1 VAIPEEELLER
12 LHHGY
17 EAFNRGDYAAATEW
31 VHPDVVM
38 VSLSPGRT
46 ETHGAEA
53 LRAWMEPD
61 AFESQTSEPREIE
74 IKGNR
79 ALIRQQTKARGSGS
93 GLEMEIGSWAVWTF
107 DDDGRVTRIE
117 NFLVHEEDEARQ
129 AFESP

>member
-12 LHHGY
+12 LRQGY

-46 ETHGAEA
+46 ETRGAEA

-61 AFESQTSEPREIE
+61 AFESQTSEPVEIE
-74 IKGNR
+74 IKGNK
-79 ALIRQQTKARGSGS
+79 ALIHQRTKARGSGS
-93 GLEMEIGSWAVWTF
+93 GLEMEISSWAVWTF
-107 DDDGRVTRIE
+107 DDEGRVTRIE

-129 AFESP
+129 VFEAS